1 MEYSIEDAKRI
12 SEYSSQIK
20 TIEDFASAV
29 RQTMGQFLSYSG
41 SKGWLN
47 AGRELIQNMLDEMND
62 PDSVC
67 TEGIVEFDE
76 TTQRFTVTDN
86 GRGIPFQDIERVYA
100 SPHTS
105 KNYEKGKGIYSS
117 GAHGIGAKVT
127 NAVSSEFIVIS
138 NILGNYRMVKFE
150 NGIPVDEKT
159 GTVKNKQGTTVS
171 AIPHPCMDNPSLRV
185 EDVLNLLEVVI
196 PLYRIGTKVTFIGET
211 LNHEKVTK
219 VLINHDGLLTYLIK
233 QTQNPLIP
241 PIVFGGDTGEV
252 KVELA
257 FTYDATDL
265 TGLPTIESFAN
276 YCPTLMGTHVDGF
289 LNALCNYFRSY
300 MNNIYLKE
308 TDTDKKKRK
317 KEIRCCN
324 NDIKTGLKAVIHG
337 LCLYPVFMGQAKEGI
352 SNIEIKQYLEQMIPT
367 WLDQWQKANPVDFG
381 KLCKFFKQV
390 AELRINSD
398 KAKEK
403 FVEKYKKN
411 RLTNFPDKFLPP
423 NNLKSN
429 QLELIITEGRSAF
442 GSYKNSRNP
451 ETQGLFPIR
460 GKMINAFTNT
470 NKKVME
476 NEEVQAL
483 LMLMDEI
490 NWARIII
497 GADADMDGYHIRTLF
512 MKMVLKKRPD
522 LILDGKV
529 FIAIPPLY
537 GLPLKN
543 GKMRY
548 FKDKLDYISY
558 VEEEFVKKTEV
569 LYKTGIKVSKPDLVS
584 ILYHNSEYAKEMDK
598 IAYATDPTFLEYT
611 LRHRHKTPEQLY
623 KILKDRY
630 RFVEYVTQESN
641 TVVVKALVN
650 QKIQTIF
657 LNDRFYEYCANLLP
671 YIDKNYNEFIVDG
684 VKTGLYG
691 LMKAFDK
698 FSPAIIRYKGLGEM
712 NEDQLA
718 ESTLYPSPKRQLL
731 QYTTSDLEADIE
743 RIRYLESNKQ
753 ELLSALSNDD

>member
-1 MEYSIEDAKRI
+1 MEYSAEEIKRI
-12 SEYSSQIK
+12 SEYSNQIE
-20 TIEDFASAV
+20 TISDFMEAA
-29 RQTMGQFLSYSG
+29 RRTLGQYLSYTG

-62 PDSVC
+62 PDSIC

-76 TTQRFTVTDN
+76 STQRFTVSDN
-86 GRGIPFQDIERVYA
+86 GRGIPFQDIERVYS

-105 KNYEKGKGIYSS
+105 KNYDKGNSNYSS
-117 GAHGIGAKVT
+117 GSHGIGAKVT
-127 NAVSSEFIVIS
+127 NAVSKEFVVIS
-138 NILGNYRMVKFE
+138 NILGNYRMIKFE
-150 NGIPVDEKT
+150 NGIPVKEKT

-171 AIPHPCMDNPSLRV
+171 AIPHACMENPTLQIT
-185 EDVLNLLEVVI
+185 DVLGLLEAVI

-211 LNHEKVTK
+211 LNHEKITK
-219 VLINHDGLLTYLIK
+219 VLINEDGLLTYLIR
-233 QTQNPLIP
+233 QTQNPLIT
-241 PIVFGGDTGEV
+241 PITLSGDTGEV
-252 KVELA
+252 KVELS

-265 TGLPTIESFAN
+265 TGVPTIDSFAN

-289 LNALCNYFRSY
+289 LNSICNYFRSY

-308 TDTDKKKRK
+308 SDVNKNKRK

-337 LCLYPVFMGQAKEGI
+337 LCLYPTFMGQAKEGI
-352 SNIEIKQYLEQMIPT
+352 SNIEIKQYIEQMMPG
-367 WLDQWQKANPVDFG
+367 WLDQWQKANPQDFA

-423 NNLKSN
+423 NNLKSD
-429 QLELIITEGRSAF
+429 QLELIITEGDSAF
-442 GSYKNSRNP
+442 GSFKNSRNA

-476 NEEVQAL
+476 NEEVQSL

-497 GADADMDGYHIRTLF
+497 GADADIDGYHIRTLF

-537 GLPLKN
+537 GLPLRN

-548 FKDKLDYISY
+548 FKDKLEYIAY

-569 LYKTGIKVSKPDLVS
+569 LFKTGTRVTKHDLIS
-584 ILYHNSEYAKEMDK
+584 ILYHNADYAKEMDK

-611 LRHRHKTPEQLY
+611 LRNRHKSPEQLY
-623 KILKDRY
+623 TILKDRY
-630 RFVEYVTQESN
+630 RFVEFVRQEAN
-641 TVVVKALVN
+641 TIVVKALVN

-657 LNDRFYEYCANLLP
+657 LNDRFYEHCANILP
-671 YIDKNYNEFIVDG
+671 YIDKNYNEFMVNG
-684 VKTGLYG
+684 ERTGLYG

-698 FSPAIIRYKGLGEM
+698 FSPAIVRYKGLGEM

-718 ESTLYPSPKRQLL
+718 ESTLYPSPKRQLM
-731 QYTTSDLEADIE
+731 QYTTHDLEADIE

-753 ELLSALSNDD
+753 ELLSALSAE

>member
-1 MEYSIEDAKRI
+1 MEYSAEELKRI
-12 SEYSSQIK
+12 SEYSNQIK
-20 TIEDFASAV
+20 TIDDYMEAI
-29 RQTMGQFLSYSG
+29 RRTTGQYLSYTG

-62 PDSVC
+62 PDSIC
-67 TEGIVEFDE
+67 TEGTVEFDE
-76 TTQRFTVTDN
+76 ATQRFTVTDN

-105 KNYEKGKGIYSS
+105 KNYDKNKGIYSS

-127 NAVSSEFIVIS
+127 NAVSSEFTVIS
-138 NILGNYRMVKFE
+138 NILGKYRMVKFE
-150 NGIPVDEKT
+150 NGIPVKEKT
-159 GTVKNKQGTTVS
+159 GNSKDQQGTTVS
-171 AIPHPCMDNPSLRV
+171 AIPHACMENPTLQII
-185 EDVLNLLEVVI
+185 DVLSFLEAVI

-211 LNHEKVTK
+211 INHEKVTK
-219 VLINHDGLLTYLIK
+219 VLVNEDGLLTYLIR
-233 QTQNPLIP
+233 QTQNPLIT
-241 PIVFGGDTGEV
+241 PITFTGDTGEV
-252 KVELA
+252 KVELS

-265 TGLPTIESFAN
+265 TGVPTIDSFAN

-289 LNALCNYFRSY
+289 LNSVSNYFRSY

-308 TDTDKKKRK
+308 TDSDKKKRK

-337 LCLYPVFMGQAKEGI
+337 LCLYPTFMGQAKEGI
-352 SNIEIKQYLEQMIPT
+352 SNIEIRQYIEKMMPT
-367 WLDQWQKANPVDFG
+367 WLDQWQKTNPQDFA

-390 AELRINSD
+390 AELRINSE
-398 KAKEK
+398 KVKEK

-411 RLTNFPDKFLPP
+411 RLTNFPEKFLPP
-423 NNLKSN
+423 NNLKSD
-429 QLELIITEGRSAF
+429 QLELIITEGDSAF
-442 GSYKNSRNP
+442 GSYKNSRNA

-497 GADADMDGYHIRTLF
+497 GADADIDGYHIRTLF
-512 MKMVLKKRPD
+512 MKIVLKKRPD
-522 LILDGKV
+522 LILDGKI
-529 FIAIPPLY
+529 FIAMPPLY
-537 GLPLKN
+537 GLPLRN

-569 LYKTGIKVSKPDLVS
+569 TFKTGMRVTKHDLIS
-584 ILYHNSEYAKEMDK
+584 ILYHNADYAKEMDK
-598 IAYATDPTFLEYT
+598 IAYTTDPTFLEYV
-611 LRHRHKTPEQLY
+611 LRNRHKNLEELLS
-623 KILKDRY
+623 ILLIKY
-630 RFVEYVTQESN
+630 RFVEEVTQESN
-641 TVVVKALVN
+641 TIVIRALVN

-657 LNDRFYEYCANLLP
+657 LNDRFYEHCAKILP
-671 YIDKNYNEFIVDG
+671 YIDNNYNEFIVDG
-684 VKTGLYG
+684 VHTGLYG

-698 FSPAIIRYKGLGEM
+698 FSPPIIRYKGLGEM

-718 ESTLYPSPKRQLL
+718 ESTLYPSPKRQLM
-731 QYTTSDLEADIE
+731 QYTTQDLEADIE

-753 ELLSALSNDD
+753 ELLSALSAE

>member
-1 MEYSIEDAKRI
+1 MEYSAEEVKRI
-12 SEYSSQIK
+12 SEYSDKIQ
-20 TIEDFASAV
+20 TIDDYMEAI
-29 RQTMGQFLSYSG
+29 RRTLGQYLSYTG
-41 SKGWLN
+41 NKGWLN

-62 PDSVC
+62 PDSIC

-76 TTQRFTVTDN
+76 TTQRFTVSDN
-86 GRGIPFQDIERVYA
+86 GRGIPFKDIQRVYA

-105 KNYEKGKGIYSS
+105 KNYEKGKGNYSS
-117 GAHGIGAKVT
+117 GSHGIGAKVT
-127 NAVSSEFIVIS
+127 NAVSKEFIVIS
-138 NILGNYRMVKFE
+138 YILGHYRRVVFN
-150 NGIPVDEKT
+150 NGIPKDIKD
-159 GTVKNKQGTTVS
+159 GDAKGKQGTTVS
-171 AIPHPCMDNPSLRV
+171 AIPHSCMENPDLKV
-185 EDVLNLLEVVI
+185 EDVLNLLESVI
-196 PLYRIGTKVTFIGET
+196 PLYRTGTKVIFIGER

-219 VLINHDGLLTYLIK
+219 VLVNEDGLLTYLIR

-241 PIVFGGDTGEV
+241 PIIFTGDTGEV

-265 TGLPTIESFAN
+265 TGQPTIDSFAN

-289 LNALCNYFRSY
+289 LNSISNYFRSY

-308 TDTDKKKRK
+308 SDSDKKKRK

-337 LCLYPVFMGQAKEGI
+337 LCLYPTFMGQAKEGI
-352 SNIEIKQYLEQMIPT
+352 SNIEIRQYLENMIPT
-367 WLDQWQKANPVDFG
+367 WLDQWQKTNPVDFA

-411 RLTNFPDKFLPP
+411 RLTNFPEKFLPP

-429 QLELIITEGRSAF
+429 QLELIITEGDSAF
-442 GSYKNSRNP
+442 GSFKNSRNA
-451 ETQGLFPIR
+451 ETQGIFPIR
-460 GKMINAFTNT
+460 GKMINAFTNS

-497 GADADMDGYHIRTLF
+497 GADADIDGYHIRTLF
-512 MKMVLKKRPD
+512 MKIVLKKRPE
-522 LILDGKV
+522 LILDGKI

-548 FKDKLDYISY
+548 FKDKLEYISY

-569 LYKTGIKVSKPDLVS
+569 LFKTGVKVSKGDLVS
-584 ILYHNSEYAKEMDK
+584 ILYHNADYAKEMDK
-598 IAYATDPTFLEYT
+598 ISYVTDATFLEYT
-611 LRHRHKTPEQLY
+611 LRNRHKSPEELH
-623 KILKDRY
+623 KTLLSRY
-630 RFVEYVTQESN
+630 RFVEDVRVESN

-650 QKIQTIF
+650 QKVQTIF
-657 LNDRFYEYCANLLP
+657 LNDRFYEHCSNILP

-684 VKTGLYG
+684 VHTGLYG

-698 FSPAIIRYKGLGEM
+698 FSPPIIRYKGLGEM

-718 ESTLYPSPKRQLL
+718 ESTLYPSPKRQLM
-731 QYTTSDLEADIE
+731 QYTTRDLEADIE

-753 ELLSALSNDD
+753 ELLSALSSE